1 MKRLIKYLFEK
12 PLFKTV
18 TEYNRVRFIKAKNIN
33 KARYI
38 MYELVGSENFTIKI
52 VK

>member
-1 MKRLIKYLFEK
+1 MKRLLQWLFEK

-18 TEYNRVRFIKAKNIN
+18 TESNNVRFIKAKNEYR
-33 KARYI
+33 ARLN
-38 MYELVGSENFTIKI
+38 MYELVGAENFTIKL

>member
-1 MKRLIKYLFEK
+1 MKRLIQWLFEK

-18 TEYNRVRFIKAKNIN
+18 TESNIVRFIKAKNEN
-33 KARYI
+33 KARYK